1 MMIEVRSYIDP
12 APPRKKH
19 ANMRDIRLSVPPPV
33 IESLGI
39 VGKVM
44 ENMQDNTVNEA
55 EIASMKKDI
64 NDALG
69 ADYHDQMQAL
79 DIRFTEL
86 ELGTPAQEDYAL
98 MQDAINM
105 LQEEIR
111 DSNDLEYT
119 DDDYEEVTKEFY
131 EDLLEEEVGID
142 SRGRAVIDFVINRLK
157 SILEGFEV
165 GDEWPGREV
174 M

>member
-1 MMIEVRSYIDP
+1 M
-12 APPRKKH
+12 
-19 ANMRDIRLSVPPPV
+19 L
-33 IESLGI
+33 
-39 VGKVM
+39 
-44 ENMQDNTVNEA
+44 ENEADEA

-69 ADYHDQMQAL
+69 SDFQDQMQAL
-79 DIRFTEL
+79 DNQFTEL
-86 ELGTPAQEDYAL
+86 GLGTPVQKDYSL
-98 MQDAINM
+98 MWDVIVM

-131 EDLLEEEVGID
+131 EDLLDEEGSID
-142 SRGRAVIDFVINRLK
+142 LRGRAIIDFVIIRLK
-157 SILEGFEV
+157 GILEGFEI

-174 M
+174 N

>member
-1 MMIEVRSYIDP
+1 M
-12 APPRKKH
+12 
-19 ANMRDIRLSVPPPV
+19 L
-33 IESLGI
+33 
-39 VGKVM
+39 
-44 ENMQDNTVNEA
+44 ENEADEA

-69 ADYHDQMQAL
+69 SDFQDQMQAL
-79 DIRFTEL
+79 DNQFIKL
-86 ELGTPAQEDYAL
+86 GLGTPVQKDYSL
-98 MQDAINM
+98 MWDVIVM

-131 EDLLEEEVGID
+131 EDLLDEEGGID
-142 SRGRAVIDFVINRLK
+142 LRGRAVIDFVIIRLK
-157 SILEGFEV
+157 GILEGFEI

-174 M
+174 N

>member
-1 MMIEVRSYIDP
+1 MQ
-12 APPRKKH
+12 
-19 ANMRDIRLSVPPPV
+19 
-33 IESLGI
+33 
-39 VGKVM
+39 
-44 ENMQDNTVNEA
+44 ENAVNEA
-55 EIASMKKDI
+55 EIASMKNDI

-79 DIRFTEL
+79 DNRFAEL
-86 ELGTPAQEDYAL
+86 RLGTPAQEDYAL
-98 MQDAINM
+98 MRNAINK

-131 EDLLEEEVGID
+131 EELLDEEGGID
-142 SRGRAVIDFVINRLK
+142 VRRRAVIDFVINRLK
-157 SILEGFEV
+157 GILEGFEV
-165 GDEWPGREV
+165 GDEWPGREI

>member
-1 MMIEVRSYIDP
+1 MQ
-12 APPRKKH
+12 
-19 ANMRDIRLSVPPPV
+19 
-33 IESLGI
+33 
-39 VGKVM
+39 
-44 ENMQDNTVNEA
+44 ENGVDEA

-69 ADYHDQMQAL
+69 SDFQDQMQAL
-79 DIRFTEL
+79 DNQFTEL
-86 ELGTPAQEDYAL
+86 GLGTPVQKDYSL
-98 MQDAINM
+98 MWDAIVM

-131 EDLLEEEVGID
+131 EDLLDEEGGID
-142 SRGRAVIDFVINRLK
+142 LRGRAVIDFVIIRLK
-157 SILEGFEV
+157 GILEGFEV

-174 M
+174 N

>member
-1 MMIEVRSYIDP
+1 MQ
-12 APPRKKH
+12 
-19 ANMRDIRLSVPPPV
+19 
-33 IESLGI
+33 
-39 VGKVM
+39 
-44 ENMQDNTVNEA
+44 ENAVDEA

-69 ADYHDQMQAL
+69 ADYYDQMQSL
-79 DIRFTEL
+79 DNRFAEL
-86 ELGTPAQEDYAL
+86 RLGTPVQEDYAL
-98 MQDAINM
+98 MRDAINM

-131 EDLLEEEVGID
+131 EDLLDEEGGID
-142 SRGRAVIDFVINRLK
+142 LRGRAVIDFVINRLK
-157 SILEGFEV
+157 GILEGFEV
-165 GDEWPGREV
+165 GDEWPSRET